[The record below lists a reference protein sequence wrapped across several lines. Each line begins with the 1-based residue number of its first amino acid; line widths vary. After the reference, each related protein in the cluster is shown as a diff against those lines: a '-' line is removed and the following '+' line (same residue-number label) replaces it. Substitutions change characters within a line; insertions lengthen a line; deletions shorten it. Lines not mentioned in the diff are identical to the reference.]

1 MDSVTNVTTVV
12 IVVLLAVG
20 LYYLYK
26 YVYGG
31 SGVTTITV
39 VNGVKNAV
47 RKESAPIVV
56 GSDTLPPLYEGGEYS
71 VSFWLYI
78 NDFKYR
84 RDMHKHV
91 LSLGGTATS
100 GFDTL
105 RVYLGAYKNTLSV
118 RVSSRSP
125 GTSGPTATGAGGG
138 SGPVTD
144 YLPLAN
150 YNAEFSTIPQ
160 GLDQGYFPSC
170 DLTAV
175 DLQRWVNITIILN
188 GRTTDVYMD
197 GKLARSCVLPSFY
210 KVDPAGYKM
219 TVLDK
224 GGFGGYI
231 SNVRAYGYTLNPDQ
245 VYRNYMAGPGP
256 QYTFTEWV
264 TSLFDPKAAGTMD
277 YPKMN

>member
-1 MDSVTNVTTVV
+1 MDSVTNITTAVVV
-12 IVVLLAVG
+12 ILLAVG
-20 LYYLYK
+20 LYYLYQ
-26 YVYGG
+26 YLYGS
-31 SGVTTITV
+31 SGITTATV

-47 RKESAPIVV
+47 RKDGTPIVV
-56 GSDTLPPLYEGGEYS
+56 ASDSLPPLYEGGEYT
-71 VSFWLYI
+71 VSFWIYI

-84 RDMHKHV
+84 RDMNKHV
-91 LSLGGTATS
+91 LSLGGTTAT

-105 RVYLGAYKNTLSV
+105 RVYLGAYKNSLSV
-118 RVSSRSP
+118 RVTSRSP
-125 GTSGPTATGAGGG
+125 GAAPSAAPGSAPGPA
-138 SGPVTD
+138 TD

-150 YNAEFSTIPQ
+150 YNAEFNTIPQ

-170 DLTAV
+170 DLTSV
-175 DLQRWVNITIILN
+175 DLQRWVNITVVLN

-219 TVLDK
+219 TILDK
-224 GGFGGYI
+224 GGFGGYV
-231 SNVRAYGYTLNPDQ
+231 SNVRTYGYTLNPDQ

-256 QYTFTEWV
+256 QYTFYGWL
-264 TSLFDPKAAGTMD
+264 TSLFDPKSAGSLD